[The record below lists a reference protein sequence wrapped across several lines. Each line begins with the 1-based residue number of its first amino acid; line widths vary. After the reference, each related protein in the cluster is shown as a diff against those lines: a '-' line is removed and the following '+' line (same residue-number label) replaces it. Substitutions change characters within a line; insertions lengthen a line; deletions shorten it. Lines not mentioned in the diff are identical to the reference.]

1 MSWRTRLVA
10 LLLFGSGF
18 CALIY
23 QTTWLRE
30 FRLVFGG
37 STAATAAVVGVFM
50 AGMGLGGIFVGRRS
64 ERAPQPLRFY
74 AKLEFAIAVAAACSP
89 ILILAVRYLYIVLGG
104 TATLGVVFGTIVR
117 LAFAALI
124 VGAPTFLMGGTLPS
138 AVRAVTSGEDRERR
152 AVGFIYGANTL
163 GAVAGACAG
172 TFYLFENIGNRLT
185 LWLAAIANILIATA
199 ALRLSGRS
207 ADLEGVTKVST
218 ARANASESLLINR
231 RFVLIA
237 AALVGFAFFL
247 MELVWYRMLA
257 PLLGG
262 STFSFGLILA
272 VALLG
277 IGFGGIA
284 YATLFRKRAASLQ
297 FFAMTCASEAFFI
310 ALPFALGDRIP
321 LLAML
326 LRPLSTLGFHGYLLA
341 WITLCLI
348 VVFPGAF
355 TAGIQFPALIALLG
369 EGKKLVGAQTGA
381 AYAWNTLGA
390 LAGSLAGG
398 FGLIPL
404 LSALGVW
411 KLVVILLAALG
422 SLTALFARRR
432 KFAQWPATVAPIL
445 VSLGG
450 IWMLAATG
458 PTAFWRHSEIGV
470 GHLVK
475 LQGSPNEMHDLMSH
489 VRRRTIWETDGIE
502 SSVALT
508 SGGLAFI
515 LNGRADGSA
524 KSDAGTQV
532 MIGMIGASVHPETT
546 KALVIGLGT
555 GSTAGWL
562 ASVPSMEQ
570 VDVVELEPAIITVAK
585 RCAPVN
591 QNALQNPKLHL
602 TVADA
607 REFLLT
613 SRQKYDIIVSEPSNP
628 YRAGIA
634 SLFTR
639 NYYQAVDRCL
649 SPRGVFFQWMPVY
662 EIDDRMIEIIYR
674 TLGSV
679 FSHIES
685 WQTTR
690 GDLLLM
696 ASHSSTRYD
705 IDELRKRLATEP
717 FKSALLNAW
726 RAATVEEF
734 LGHYVGNETFA
745 ETLQHLASVPLNTD
759 DRTVIEFAFARAAN
773 QTTAFQI
780 PNLRLSTHSARAD
793 RPQQIVGDVDWS
805 LVDETRLSSFASVS
819 RAAQT
824 QPVWN
829 FQQRTRAAAFVDYSE
844 GNLSS
849 AWREWRAQPDEPK
862 TLLQLA
868 MVAECA
874 AAEGDSA
881 ASAYIDKLAKVL
893 PWDAE
898 AIRAEFLWR
907 TQHLEEAADHMAKFL
922 SALHDEPWPSRE
934 LITRSL
940 SRAETFATSDRSKIV
955 AGFFSNALRD
965 PFSVLNNDGER
976 LAARLTI
983 ARYQDGNS
991 PGQNTLDAIKAF
1003 EPHVLWQRQFLET
1016 RKDCYNALHDPRA
1029 VQASRDLDNF
1039 MKREAA
1045 TVDMAT
1051 LAREIQARSANSG
1064 TP

>member
-1 MSWRTRLVA
+1 MTARTRLVA

-30 FRLVFGG
+30 FRLVFGV

-50 AGMGLGGIFVGRRS
+50 AGMGLGGIFLGRRS

-74 AKLEFAIAVAAACSP
+74 ANLEFAIAVTAACSP
-89 ILILAVRYLYIVLGG
+89 ILILAVRHLYIVLGG
-104 TATLGVVFGTIVR
+104 TATLGVFFGTIIR
-117 LAFAALI
+117 LAFAAVI
-124 VGAPTFLMGGTLPS
+124 VGAPTFLMGGTLPA
-138 AVRAVTSGEDRERR
+138 AVRAATSGEDRERR

-172 TFYLFENIGNRLT
+172 TFYLFENIGDRLT

-199 ALRLSGRS
+199 ALKLSGRS
-207 ADLEGVTKVST
+207 DDLEGVTKVST
-218 ARANASESLLINR
+218 VRAHDSESLIINR

-284 YATLFRKRAASLQ
+284 YGTLFRRRAISLQ

-310 ALPFALGDRIP
+310 ALPYALGDRIP

-326 LRPLSTLGFHGYLLA
+326 LRPLSTLGFQGYLLGWTA
-341 WITLCLI
+341 LCLI

-355 TAGIQFPALIALLG
+355 VAGIQFPALIALLG
-369 EGKKLVGAQTGA
+369 EGKKLVGSQTGA
-381 AYAWNTLGA
+381 AYAWNTIGA
-390 LAGSLAGG
+390 LAGSIAGG
-398 FGLIPL
+398 FGFIPL
-404 LSALGVW
+404 FSAPGVW
-411 KLVVILLAALG
+411 KLVTILLAALG
-422 SLTALFARRR
+422 AFTALFGLWQKSIR
-432 KFAQWPATVAPIL
+432 WGATIAPTL
-445 VSLGG
+445 VSLAG
-450 IWMLAATG
+450 ISMLATTG

-475 LQGSPNEMHDLMSH
+475 LQGSPNEMQELILG

-508 SGGLAFI
+508 SNGLAFI

-524 KSDAGTQV
+524 KSDAGTQI
-532 MIGMIGASVHPETT
+532 MIGMIGAALHPHST

-562 ASVPSMEQ
+562 GVTSGIER
-570 VDVVELEPAIITVAK
+570 VDVVELEPAIVNVAE
-585 RCAPVN
+585 RCSPVN
-591 QNALQNPKLHL
+591 QNVLRNPKVHL
-602 TVADA
+602 TFGDA
-607 REFLLT
+607 REYLLT
-613 SRQKYDIIVSEPSNP
+613 SREKYDIIVSEPSNP

-639 NYYQAVDRCL
+639 EYYQAVDRCL
-649 SPRGVFFQWMPVY
+649 SRDGMFFQWLPVY

-679 FSHIES
+679 FTHIES
-685 WQTTR
+685 WQTTG
-690 GDLLLM
+690 GDLLLA
-696 ASHSSTRYD
+696 ASHSSTVYD
-705 IDELRKRLATEP
+705 VDALRSRLASEP

-726 RAATVEEF
+726 RGATVEEF

-745 ETLQHLASVPLNTD
+745 QTLGDLVSVPLNTD
-759 DRTVIEFAFARAAN
+759 DRTVLEFAFARTAG
-773 QTTAFQI
+773 QTKGFQI
-780 PNLRLSTHSARAD
+780 PNLRQSARAGGAD
-793 RPQQIVGDVDWS
+793 RPLNIIGNVDWP
-805 LVDETRLSSFASVS
+805 LVDETQLSSFISLS
-819 RAAQT
+819 RTEQSEPQRT
-824 QPVWN
+824 
-829 FQQRTRAAAFVDYSE
+829 FQQRARAAAFVNYCE
-844 GNLSS
+844 GNLTA
-849 AWREWRAQPDEPK
+849 AWRDWRGQSEEPK
-862 TLLQLA
+862 TLSELA

-874 AAEGDSA
+874 AVAGDSA
-881 ASAYIDKLAKVL
+881 APTYIEKLSELL
-893 PWDAE
+893 PSEAE

-907 TQHLEEAADHMAKFL
+907 TQQFNEAVDNLEKFL
-922 SALHDEPWPSRE
+922 RGLRNDPWPNRD
-934 LITRSL
+934 LISRSL
-940 SRAETFATSDRSKIV
+940 TQAQVLATSDRSKIV
-955 AGFFSNALRD
+955 AGFFNTVLRD
-965 PFSVLNNDGER
+965 PFCILNNDSDRMTTR
-976 LAARLTI
+976 LAI
-983 ARYQDGNS
+983 ATYQDGDY
-991 PGQNTLDAIKAF
+991 PGNNTRDALKAF
-1003 EPHVLWQRQFLET
+1003 EPHILWQREFLEI
-1016 RKDCYNALHDPRA
+1016 RKKCYAALRDPRA
-1029 VQASRDLDNF
+1029 AQASRDFESF
-1039 MKREAA
+1039 MQREAA
-1045 TVDMAT
+1045 TLDVAT
-1051 LAREIQARSANSG
+1051 LAREIQARSANRG